1 MKIIEEITQMKAEA
15 RSVRSVG
22 KRVALVPTMGAL
34 HRGHIE
40 LIREARRAVST
51 EGIVVLSLFV
61 NPTQFAPGEDLDRY
75 PRTLE
80 ADTEV
85 CRAEGVDVLF
95 TPTPAALYPE
105 GFSTSI
111 EVGELGSKLC
121 GESRPGH
128 FSGVATVVVKL
139 FGITAPDVALFGKKD
154 FQQLA
159 VIRRVTIDLD
169 IGVEITGVETV
180 READGLALSSRN
192 RYLDEEGRRAATA
205 VPVALNAAAALFGTG
220 ERKSAALVAAA
231 LEVFRAEDLIEVEY
245 IEIVSAKSLEELE
258 MVHKR
263 AVLAAAVRV
272 SGVRLIDNIELY

>member
-1 MKIIEEITQMKAEA
+1 MKAEA